1 MKIKRF
7 FAADIRQAM
16 RMVKEELGADAVIMS
31 NRSVDGGV
39 EIVAARDFDEQVIH
53 KNLQQQREE
62 EKSAAKAVA
71 PKKVELPG
79 FDGDKKPAHLL
90 SSARKRGNE
99 VENPLRRNL
108 DQYIG
113 YAEKLQIAGVASQK
127 APEKIKLPEKP
138 AWAASEQK
146 IKPLAETAGKAAPQ
160 PLASDRFM
168 DEMRK
173 EMKELR
179 SMLDSKLSGLA
190 SQPQQIVQPVRA
202 ELLGRLIESGFSKKL
217 STKIANRLGSH
228 KQIDLAFA
236 KAQEMLAK
244 IVPIADDGLLEHGGI
259 AALVGP
265 TGVGKT
271 TTIAKLAAQFILK
284 HGSRD
289 VALITTDNY
298 RIGAHEQLSIYGRI
312 LGVPVKIANDAGE
325 LHRHIHDCSDKRLI
339 LIDTAG
345 MSQRDMRLAEQIQTL
360 RHDDLP
366 IRPYLVMSATSQ
378 YKSVM
383 EIMDAFQI
391 LEPQAVI
398 LTKLDEAVSKA
409 MALSAIIERRMPLSF
424 ITDGQQVPE
433 DIYAPEAETLIQQ
446 CVAGCDLENDYNGEL
461 DQDGWLAE
469 NYA

>member
-39 EIVAARDFDEQVIH
+39 EIVAARDFDEQAVH
-53 KNLQQQREE
+53 KNLLQNEQ
-62 EKSAAKAVA
+62 EKTIASKLS
-71 PKKVELPG
+71 PKKVDLP
-79 FDGDKKPAHLL
+79 DLESDKHNSTLL
-90 SSARKRGNE
+90 SSHRKRGNE
-99 VENPLRRNL
+99 VENSIRKSL
-108 DQYIG
+108 DQYQG
-113 YAEKLQIAGVASQK
+113 YAEKVQIVGMTARN

-138 AWAASEQK
+138 AWAAAAGEQK
-146 IKPLAETAGKAAPQ
+146 IKTLSEAAKITQ
-160 PLASDRFM
+160 PIFAPDKFM
-168 DEMRK
+168 DEMRR

-179 SMLDSKLSGLA
+179 SMLDSKLSGIVNQQQDNE
-190 SQPQQIVQPVRA
+190 QPARS
-202 ELLGRLIESGFSKKL
+202 ELLGRLIDSGFSKRL
-217 STKIANRLGSH
+217 STKIANRLGTH
-228 KQIDLAFA
+228 KQIDLAML
-236 KAQEMLAK
+236 KAREMLTK

-312 LGVPVKIANDAGE
+312 LGVSVKVANNADE
-325 LHRHIHDCSDKRLI
+325 LHQHIRDFSDKRLI
-339 LIDTAG
+339 LIDTVG

-360 RHDDLP
+360 RQGNLP
-366 IRPYLVMSATSQ
+366 IRPYLVISATSQ
-378 YKSVM
+378 YKTVV
-383 EIMDAFQI
+383 EIINAFQI

-398 LTKLDEAVSKA
+398 LTKLDEAVSKG
-409 MALSAIIERRMPLSF
+409 MALSAIIEKRMPLSF

-433 DIYAPEAETLIQQ
+433 DIYAPEAETLIEK
-446 CVAGCDLENDYNGEL
+446 CVASSVDEYDYNDKL
-461 DQDGWLAE
+461 NQDGRLAE

>member
-7 FAADIRQAM
+7 FAADIRRAM

-39 EIVAARDFDEQVIH
+39 EIVAARDFDEQVVH
-53 KNLQQQREE
+53 KNLQQHEQE
-62 EKSAAKAVA
+62 KAVVNKLP
-71 PKKVELPG
+71 PKKVDLPD
-79 FDGDKKPAHLL
+79 FEVDRKNAHLL
-90 SSARKRGNE
+90 SSSRKRGNE
-99 VENPLRRNL
+99 NENPSRKGL
-108 DQYIG
+108 DQYVG
-113 YAEKLQIAGVASQK
+113 YAEKVQMVGTSSQK
-127 APEKIKLPEKP
+127 IPDKIKLPEKP
-138 AWAASEQK
+138 AWAGGDQK
-146 IKPLAETAGKAAPQ
+146 IKTFAESSKATQQLFAP
-160 PLASDRFM
+160 DKFM
-168 DEMRK
+168 EEMRK

-179 SMLDSKLSGLA
+179 SLLDSKLSGIVGH
-190 SQPQQIVQPVRA
+190 QQHNQHPARA
-202 ELLGRLIESGFSKKL
+202 ELLGRLVDSGFSKKL
-217 STKIANRLGSH
+217 SVKIANRLGNH
-228 KQIDLAFA
+228 QQFDLAFA

-298 RIGAHEQLSIYGRI
+298 RIGAHEQLSIYGKI
-312 LGVPVKIANDAGE
+312 LGVSVKVANDADE
-325 LHRHIHDCSDKRLI
+325 LHRQIHGFSDKRMI
-339 LIDTAG
+339 LIDTVG

-383 EIMDAFQI
+383 EIIDAFQI

-409 MALSAIIERRMPLSF
+409 TALSAIIERRMPLSF

-433 DIYAPEAETLIQQ
+433 DIYAPEAETLIQK
-446 CVAGCDLENDYNGEL
+446 CMAVSDVETDYNDEIN
-461 DQDGWLAE
+461 QDDWLAE
-469 NYA
+469 SYA

>member
-62 EKSAAKAVA
+62 AKAA
-71 PKKVELPG
+71 ALKKVVDLPD
-79 FDGDKKPAHLL
+79 FAGDKKPAHLL

-99 VENPLRRNL
+99 TENPIRRNL

-113 YAEKLQIAGVASQK
+113 YAEKLQIAGVATQKPASQ
-127 APEKIKLPEKP
+127 KIKLPEKP

-146 IKPLAETAGKAAPQ
+146 VKPVSEPMKSAPQ
-160 PLASDRFM
+160 TASSEHFM
-168 DEMRK
+168 EEMRK
-173 EMKELR
+173 EMKDLR
-179 SMLDSKLSGLA
+179 ALLDSKLSGLA
-190 SQPQQIVQPVRA
+190 GQPQQNAQPVR
-202 ELLGRLIESGFSKKL
+202 EVLLKSLVESGFSLKL

-228 KQIDLAFA
+228 KQVDLAIA
-236 KAQEMLAK
+236 KAKEMLAK
-244 IVPIADDGLLEHGGI
+244 VVPIADDDLLERGGI

-312 LGVPVKIANDAGE
+312 LGVPVKVANDADE
-325 LHRHIHDCSDKRLI
+325 LRQHIHDCADKRLI

-345 MSQRDMRLAEQIQTL
+345 MSQRDMRLADQIKTL
-360 RHDDLP
+360 KHDDLP
-366 IRPYLVMSATSQ
+366 IRSYLVMSATGQ
-378 YKSVM
+378 YRSVM

-391 LEPQAVI
+391 LEPQAAI
-398 LTKLDEAVSKA
+398 LTKLDEAVCKG

-424 ITDGQQVPE
+424 VTNGQEVPE
-433 DIYAPEAETLIQQ
+433 DIYAPEADALIQE
-446 CVAGCDLENDYNGEL
+446 CVASGDTENVYTDEL
-461 DQDGWLAE
+461 TQEDWMAE